1 MSINPLI
8 GIDTLTKKPCGL
20 NELQG
25 FLVSLGVYT
34 GGKCLINSKHSINNF
49 DLRSKSL
56 LNTTTIDRNKL
67 RSV

>member
-34 GGKCLINSKHSINNF
+34 GGKCLINSKHSI
-49 DLRSKSL
+49 SKHSI
-56 LNTTTIDRNKL
+56 NYTKCISHT
-67 RSV
+67 